1 MERRYNRQAGL
12 ERERRARERQEKEQ
26 LQTPAER
33 GKRISTLHREAD
45 FTIECPERRISPV
58 EAPGQLTTSTSAKLM
73 KKSNTDVSVCY
84 RPSRGNQNPASAS
97 AGEGRNEGR
106 GERQSQEL
114 VRESEFDRRLQN
126 AKRLG
131 KAPMPSVCRIP

>member
-26 LQTPAER
+26 MQTAAEK

-45 FTIECPERRISPV
+45 FTLECPERRISPV
-58 EAPGQLTTSTSAKLM
+58 EPPGQLTTSTAGKLM
-73 KKSNTDVSVCY
+73 KKSGTDVSVCY
-84 RPSRGNQNPASAS
+84 RPSRGNQNPASAM
-97 AGEGRNEGR
+97 GGRNGGR
-106 GERQSQEL
+106 SERQSQEL
-114 VRESEFDRRLQN
+114 LRESEFDRRLQN

-131 KAPMPSVCRIP
+131 KAPMPSVYRIP